1 LTRNDSA
8 CATSSSPN
16 SGNLRIDFYESGRGD
31 TIVVTFPD
39 GGLGVVD
46 AHPSPSKSRPGIL
59 EIIGE
64 RALHFVCLTH
74 PRADHG
80 VDLVP
85 LLRAPQKPDQFW
97 HTTSDINPFVYRLG
111 EAVNFPSDQSGRARE
126 MAEGWANFHIDIW
139 GAVVERDIPQR
150 RLRAG
155 LEPVTIDGV
164 DVHVLSP
171 EEHIHDRFFK
181 YWMQKARDPR
191 IEPPDRNAL
200 SAILALRFGESV
212 VLLGADALQ
221 ENWRDAAKRYRKHEL
236 PKAIVL
242 KVPHHGARNA
252 IDLNPYSKK
261 PTYFDLCRHDAD
273 LKCHAVLFAG
283 DSRHPDPKVQEK
295 LKART
300 RLFCL
305 SNGIASAPTVANPL
319 GIEIEGARAVR
330 RNIPVCNPV
339 VSFEIL
345 KAGEVKVLAGGS
357 CEECPHLKS

>member
-1 LTRNDSA
+1 M
-8 CATSSSPN
+8 
-16 SGNLRIDFYESGRGD
+16 
-31 TIVVTFPD
+31 
-39 GGLGVVD
+39 D

-74 PRADHG
+74 PHADHG

-97 HTTSDINPFVYRLG
+97 HTTSEIGPFVYRLG
-111 EAVNFPSDQSGRARE
+111 EAVGYAAPQAVNFPSDLGGWARK
-126 MAEGWANFHIDIW
+126 MAGDWANFHIDIF
-139 GAVVERDIPQR
+139 GAVAEREIPQR
-150 RLRAG
+150 RLSG
-155 LEPVTIDGV
+155 DLEPVTIDGV
-164 DVHVLSP
+164 DVHVFSP
-171 EEHIHDRFFK
+171 EQHIHDRFFK

-221 ENWRDAAKRYRKHEL
+221 ENWRDAAKRYRKREL

-252 IDLNPYSKK
+252 TDLNPHSKK
-261 PTYFDLCRHDAD
+261 PTYFDLCRHDTD

-357 CEECPHLKS
+357 CEDCPHLMS

>member
-1 LTRNDSA
+1 M
-8 CATSSSPN
+8 
-16 SGNLRIDFYESGRGD
+16 
-31 TIVVTFPD
+31 
-39 GGLGVVD
+39 VD

-74 PRADHG
+74 PHADHG

-85 LLRAPQKPDQFW
+85 VLRAPQKPGAFW

-111 EAVNFPSDQSGRARE
+111 EAVGYAAPKAVNFPSDLG
-126 MAEGWANFHIDIW
+126 GWARKIAKGWGDFHIDIL

-191 IEPPDRNAL
+191 VEPPDRNAL
-200 SAILALRFGESV
+200 SAILALHFGESV

-221 ENWRDAAKRYRKHEL
+221 ENWTDAAKRYRKHKL

-252 IDLNPYSKK
+252 IELHPHSKK
-261 PTYFDLCRHDAD
+261 PTYLDLCRHDAD

-283 DSRHPDPKVQEK
+283 DSRHPDTKVQEK
-295 LKART
+295 LRART

-305 SNGIASAPTVANPL
+305 SNGIASAPTPANPL

-330 RNIPVCNPV
+330 RSIPICNPV

-345 KAGEVKVLAGGS
+345 RTGEIKVLAGGS
-357 CEECPHLKS
+357 CEDCPHSKS

>member
-1 LTRNDSA
+1 M
-8 CATSSSPN
+8 
-16 SGNLRIDFYESGRGD
+16 
-31 TIVVTFPD
+31 
-39 GGLGVVD
+39 D

-74 PRADHG
+74 PHADHG

-85 LLRAPQKPDQFW
+85 LLQAPQKPDEFW
-97 HTTSDINPFVYRLG
+97 HTTSEINPFIYRLG
-111 EAVNFPSDQSGRARE
+111 ESKGYAAPKAVNFPSDLGGWARKMSE
-126 MAEGWANFHIDIW
+126 DWANFHIDIF
-139 GAVVERDIPQR
+139 GTVAERDIPQR
-150 RLRAG
+150 RLSG
-155 LEPVTIDGV
+155 DSEPVTIDGV
-164 DVHVLSP
+164 EVHVLSP
-171 EEHIHDRFFK
+171 EQRIHDRFFK
-181 YWMQKARDPR
+181 YWMQKANDPR
-191 IEPPDRNAL
+191 VEPPDRNAL
-200 SAILALRFGESV
+200 SAILALHFGESV

-221 ENWRDAAKRYRKHEL
+221 ENWSDAADRYRKRKL

-252 IDLNPYSKK
+252 IELHPHSKK
-261 PTYFDLCRHDAD
+261 STYFDLCRHDAD
-273 LKCHAVLFAG
+273 FKCHAVLFAG
-283 DSRHPDPKVQEK
+283 DSRHPDRKVQEK
-295 LKART
+295 LRTRT

>member
-1 LTRNDSA
+1 M
-8 CATSSSPN
+8 
-16 SGNLRIDFYESGRGD
+16 
-31 TIVVTFPD
+31 TFP
-39 GGLGVVD
+39 GGGIGVVD

-59 EIIGE
+59 EIVDD
-64 RALHFVCLTH
+64 RPLHFVCLTH
-74 PRADHG
+74 PHADHG

-85 LLRAPQKPDQFW
+85 LLRAPRKPDHFW
-97 HTTSDINPFVYRLG
+97 HTTSEINSFVYRLS
-111 EAVNFPSDQSGRARE
+111 EEKRYAAPQAVNFPSDLGRWARK
-126 MAEGWANFHIDIW
+126 MAEDWANFHIDIF
-139 GAVVERDIPQR
+139 GTVAERDIPQR
-150 RLRAG
+150 RLSAD

-171 EEHIHDRFFK
+171 EQHIHDRFFK
-181 YWMQKARDPR
+181 YWMQKAHDPR

-221 ENWRDAAKRYRKHEL
+221 ENWRDATKRFRKHEL

-252 IDLNPYSKK
+252 IDLRPHSTK
-261 PTYFDLCRHDAD
+261 PTYFDLCRNDMD

-283 DSRHPDPKVQEK
+283 DSRHPDREVQEN
-295 LKART
+295 LRART

-305 SNGIASAPTVANPL
+305 SNGIASTPANPL

-330 RNIPVCNPV
+330 RSIPICNPV
-339 VSFEIL
+339 VSFETL
-345 KAGEVKVLAGGS
+345 KTGEVKVLAGGS
-357 CEECPHLKS
+357 CEVCPNSKS

>member
-1 LTRNDSA
+1 M
-8 CATSSSPN
+8 
-16 SGNLRIDFYESGRGD
+16 
-31 TIVVTFPD
+31 
-39 GGLGVVD
+39 D

-74 PRADHG
+74 PHADHG

-97 HTTSDINPFVYRLG
+97 HTTSDINPFVYRVG
-111 EAVNFPSDQSGRARE
+111 EAVGYAAPKAVNFPSDLGRWTRK
-126 MAEGWANFHIDIW
+126 MAEDWANFHIDIF

-155 LEPVTIDGV
+155 LEPVTIGGV

-181 YWMQKARDPR
+181 YWMKKAGDPR

-221 ENWRDAAKRYRKHEL
+221 ENWKDAAKRYRKHEL

-252 IDLNPYSKK
+252 IDLNPHSTK

-283 DSRHPDPKVQEK
+283 DSRHPDPKVQEN

-305 SNGIASAPTVANPL
+305 SNGTALAPALANPL

-330 RNIPVCNPV
+330 RNIPVCSPV

-345 KAGEVKVLAGGS
+345 RTGDVKVLAGVS
-357 CEECPHLKS
+357 CEDCPNSKS